1 MAHDDLVYLRHIL
14 DAINIVEEYLHEVKE
29 DQFNRTRLLQDGVI
43 RQIEIVGEAVRHI
56 SQDIR
61 RTYPEIPWQD
71 VAGMRDK
78 LIHDYFGVDFE
89 MIWKVVK
96 TELLPIREK
105 LVQMKTGLG
114 NYSVE
119 RHSHIG
125 KMKVKDIV
133 KDME

>member
-1 MAHDDLVYLRHIL
+1 MPHDDLVYLRHIL

-78 LIHDYFGVDFE
+78 LIHDYFGVDIE
-89 MIWKVVK
+89 KVWL
-96 TELLPIREK
+96 TTQEDLPVLKEQVIEILRDFG
-105 LVQMKTGLG
+105 QA
-114 NYSVE
+114 
-119 RHSHIG
+119 
-125 KMKVKDIV
+125 
-133 KDME
+133 